1 MSEMKKRIQDFKNF
15 IDPYQKKLSDWY
27 KNDKNAKKFIEVIS
41 PYKNK
46 FFDFY
51 KKNSRNKNIVRAGGV
66 VLILILGKGLL
77 GGGDNWSNKEKNNF
91 KQDCIDSVGYKHL
104 KNYSK
109 YVKKFCDCGADYLSK
124 QGKKNQITESDEL
137 AAVGFCQ
144 DYLRGENAVD
154 AMEKDLRKNLKN
166 IGY

>member
-1 MSEMKKRIQDFKNF
+1 MDIFFFFNFKF
-15 IDPYQKKLSDWY
+15 S
-27 KNDKNAKKFIEVIS
+27 IEHLEII
-41 PYKNK
+41 
-46 FFDFY
+46 
-51 KKNSRNKNIVRAGGV
+51 KNINNP
-66 VLILILGKGLL
+66 I
-77 GGGDNWSNKEKNNF
+77 SFFFNNF